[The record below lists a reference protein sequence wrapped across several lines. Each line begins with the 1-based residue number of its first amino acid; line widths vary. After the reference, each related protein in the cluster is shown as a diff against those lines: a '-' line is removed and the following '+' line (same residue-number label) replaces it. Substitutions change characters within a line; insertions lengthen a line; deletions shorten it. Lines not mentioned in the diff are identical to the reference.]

1 MTGTSSGDR
10 ANGGSTGPRGP
21 VAAAFKPGDI
31 EVRQILIS
39 GQSLQVAIRHGS
51 GDQPPLLLFNGIG
64 ANWELAKPFLEA
76 LTHTTAIIFDVPGVG
91 GSPVPSLPYRPST
104 LARLAAGLVAELGYS
119 EIDVAGVSWGG
130 GVAQQ
135 FAHQYPKLCR
145 RLVLAA
151 TSPGAIMVPAGPSVL
166 WKMATPRR
174 YTDKDYMS
182 KVAPE
187 IYGGDFRKDPSLIDA
202 HASAMRGARNRG
214 YLYQLL
220 AMTGWTSLPWLWS
233 LPQPTLILMG
243 SDDPLVPP
251 INGRI
256 LARLIPNAQLRMIDD
271 GHLFMVTRPAETARF
286 IEEFLADGEKR
297 TCAEIQSL
305 AGGRLEQ
312 AFSFAV
318 RRPTSMS
325 RGGNATPGPKKR
337 RSKARVKKGRNR
349 WQARKQRWP
358 SSRLTRRRQSMVIS
372 TGSPMFLMRGN
383 GR

>member
-1 MTGTSSGDR
+1 
-10 ANGGSTGPRGP
+10 
-21 VAAAFKPGDI
+21 VKPGDI
-31 EVRQILIS
+31 EVRQVLIG
-39 GQSLQVAIRHGS
+39 GQSLQIAIRHGA
-51 GDQPPLLLFNGIG
+51 GNQPPLLMFNGIG

-91 GSPVPSLPYRPST
+91 GSPVPSVPYRPST
-104 LARLAAGLVAELGYS
+104 LARLAAGLVAELGHS

-174 YTDKDYMS
+174 YTDKDYMN
-182 KVAPE
+182 KVASE
-187 IYGGDFRKDPSLIDA
+187 IYGGDFRKNPSLIGA
-202 HASAMRGARNRG
+202 HASAMRGARNLG
-214 YLYQLL
+214 YFYQLL

-256 LARLIPNAQLRMIDD
+256 LALLIPNAQLRMIDD
-271 GHLFMVTRPAETARF
+271 GHLFMVTRPAETAAI
-286 IEEFLADGEKR
+286 IEEFLAGEG
-297 TCAEIQSL
+297 ASL
-305 AGGRLEQ
+305 EPESGLLSR
-312 AFSFAV
+312 AV
-318 RRPTSMS
+318 S
-325 RGGNATPGPKKR
+325 
-337 RSKARVKKGRNR
+337 
-349 WQARKQRWP
+349 QAR
-358 SSRLTRRRQSMVIS
+358 RLFPI
-372 TGSPMFLMRGN
+372 
-383 GR
+383 